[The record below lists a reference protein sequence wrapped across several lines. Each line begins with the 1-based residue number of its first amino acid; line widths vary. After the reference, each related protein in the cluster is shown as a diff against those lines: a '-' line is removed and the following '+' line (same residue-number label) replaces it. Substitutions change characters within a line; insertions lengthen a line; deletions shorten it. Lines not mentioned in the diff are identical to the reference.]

1 MEGIP
6 PRHPS
11 CAVHP
16 DRRSDLHWSVVWIA
30 LGMAIFHG
38 GWTMDRLEQ
47 LNINP
52 YTAPGLVPA
61 ALGIGIALLGL
72 ALLARSLR
80 ARRSTTNATTTNAT
94 ADDPGADFSLS
105 RLLIALALCLTY
117 GAALVGRGMP
127 FWLATFLFVFVSIA
141 VLQWAERGARNE
153 RLRGLVVAAACAAA
167 TAIAVTIV
175 FQELFLVRLP

>member
-1 MEGIP
+1 
-6 PRHPS
+6 
-11 CAVHP
+11 
-16 DRRSDLHWSVVWIA
+16 
-30 LGMAIFHG
+30 MAIFHG

-72 ALLARSLR
+72 ALLWRSLR
-80 ARRSTTNATTTNAT
+80 TQRSIANDAT
-94 ADDPGADFSLS
+94 AEPGADFSLR
-105 RLLIALALCLTY
+105 RLLVALALCLTY
-117 GAALVGRGMP
+117 GAVLVGRGMP

-153 RLRGLVVAAACAAA
+153 RLRGLVVAAACGAA

-175 FQELFLVRLP
+175 FQKLFLVRLP